1 MDDAVSCL
9 GAIKRATRAHLHRSL
24 PVLALGVADA
34 VELCVSKGTV
44 A

>member
-9 GAIKRATRAHLHRSL
+9 GAIQRATRVTSTIL
-24 PVLALGVADA
+24 VLGLADA